1 MNVFR
6 VSKLSQ
12 NSFCVRCTDTTYV
25 LRSATYTYQAMF
37 FELECVWKH
46 CNGACVDLCFSCA
59 GRQGSIM
66 YIVNPWRACAA
77 RVIVVVLCVCVCACV
92 RACVRA
98 CVCVCPLISAASL
111 IGITQQRY
119 QRVHSNTAFVL
130 NFADFPKNASFKS
143 YGVICLPRI
152 APASK
157 SFSPQEISFY
167 ASVKPI
173 ATFSLLR
180 QRACGRQRAIR
191 WHRLVKRHRYT
202 DHEYK

>member
-77 RVIVVVLCVCVCACV
+77 RVIVGVLCVCVCV

-98 CVCVCPLISAASL
+98 CVSTHICR
-111 IGITQQRY
+111 ITHWNHTTEIPTGSQQY
-119 QRVHSNTAFVL
+119 S
-130 NFADFPKNASFKS
+130 DCFKF
-143 YGVICLPRI
+143 CR
-152 APASK
+152 
-157 SFSPQEISFY
+157 FS
-167 ASVKPI
+167 
-173 ATFSLLR
+173 
-180 QRACGRQRAIR
+180 
-191 WHRLVKRHRYT
+191 
-202 DHEYK
+202 